1 MDSAGAGD
9 VLMNENETKTSAL
22 LVTTTL
28 SSFLT
33 PLMAS
38 GVNIALPSIG
48 NEFRLDAVLL
58 SWVSTSFALT
68 GAVFLVPFGRV
79 ADIYGRKIIFQ
90 CGMVIFTLSALLLPF
105 STSVTSLIL
114 LRLSQGFGSSMAYST
129 AVAILTSAF
138 PPGERGKVMGINVAA
153 VYSGLSLG
161 PFIGGFL
168 TQHFGWRSIFIFS
181 LPFCLVVLYYAFWKL
196 KGEWA
201 EAKGEKF
208 DLTGSAIYSIALIA
222 MMYGFTLLPTP
233 LGVWLI
239 LIGSLGILAF
249 IKWELKVKSPVLD
262 LNLFRDRIF
271 AFSNLA
277 ALIHYSATFSVA
289 FLLSLYLQ
297 YTKGLGPQSA
307 GLILVSQPVVMALFS
322 PFAGRVSDRIEPRI
336 VASIGMGFVMIGVF
350 FFVFLE
356 EKTALPY
363 IIANLILLG
372 FGFAFFSSPNA
383 NSVMGSVE
391 KKSLGVAS
399 GILSTMRQT
408 GQMFSMGIVTVIFSI
423 YIGRVQITPEY
434 YPLFLKSLK
443 IVFLLSAGLCM
454 GAIFASLSR
463 GKR

>member
-1 MDSAGAGD
+1 
-9 VLMNENETKTSAL
+9 MNENETKTSAL

-408 GQMFSMGIVTVIFSI
+408 KQMFSMGIVTVIFSI

>member
-1 MDSAGAGD
+1 VDSAGAGD

-408 GQMFSMGIVTVIFSI
+408 KQMFSMGIVTVIFSI